1 MPHNSPARPIRVI
14 FLVFYCE
21 AWDSLDETYRRM
33 LADDRF
39 EPLVITIPRKL
50 TGYDDFTDEPL
61 VSAFFTERG
70 IAHERF
76 SFVDSGIGLA
86 RLRELD
92 PDYLF
97 LNYPW
102 QRNYQPGYQIEEL
115 IRFTRVCY
123 VPYFSS
129 SLVQEPAHEG
139 IAPHQYTQ
147 PTHQLAHLIFLQDA
161 EVKSAFDE
169 ADYGNHAY
177 RTGSPKIDALIASA
191 ETTTPHWPLNHVL
204 DPGNRP
210 LHLLWAPHHSYGQN
224 WLNFGVFTDMC
235 HDMLDFARRNPHID
249 VVLRPHPFLFGTLT
263 DRDLM
268 TSEELAAWQHAW
280 DALPNTAVDGG
291 TPFPEVFLATDV
303 LLTDGISFL
312 VEYPLVT
319 GRPAI
324 FWEKP
329 QHWAF
334 TATGALAAE
343 ASVRVKNMAEFE
355 ALMATVTAAVP
366 APVPTRGPTSGA
378 ATGSATGSAAVQV
391 DALPDRSAPIAAL
404 LHYVSPHPGQ
414 AAARIIKRVLKD
426 FAKP

>member
-1 MPHNSPARPIRVI
+1 LPSNAVARPIRVI
-14 FLVFYCE
+14 FLVFYFE
-21 AWDSLDETYRRM
+21 AWDSLDEIYRRM
-33 LADDRF
+33 LDDERF
-39 EPLVITIPRKL
+39 EPHVITIPRKL
-50 TGYDDFTDEPL
+50 TGYEDFTDEPL
-61 VSAFFTERG
+61 VSEFFTERG

-76 SFVDSGIGLA
+76 PFEDSQIGLS
-86 RLRELD
+86 RLKEID

-115 IRFTRVCY
+115 SRFTRVCY

-129 SLVQEPAHEG
+129 SLVQEPEHEG

-147 PTHQLAHLIFLQDA
+147 PTHRLAHLVFLQDS

-169 ADYGNHAY
+169 ADYGNHVY
-177 RTGSPKIDALIASA
+177 RTGSPKIDALISSG
-191 ETTTPHWPLNHVL
+191 ETATPHWPV
-204 DPGNRP
+204 NRLLESGELP

-224 WLNFGVFTDMC
+224 WLNFGVFADMC
-235 HDMLDFARRNPHID
+235 DEMLDFARRNPSID

-263 DRDLM
+263 DRNLM
-268 TSEELAAWQHAW
+268 TPEALAAWQKAW
-280 DALPNTAVDGG
+280 AALPNTAIDAT
-291 TPFPEVFLATDV
+291 TPFPQVFLATDV

-324 FWEKP
+324 FWEKAD
-329 QHWAF
+329 HWAF

-343 ASVRVKNMAEFE
+343 ATIRVKNMAEFE
-355 ALMATVTAAVP
+355 DVLATVQA
-366 APVPTRGPTSGA
+366 
-378 ATGSATGSAAVQV
+378 
-391 DALPDRSAPIAAL
+391 DALPDRSAQIAAL

-414 AAARIIKRVLKD
+414 AAARILKRLVKD
-426 FAKP
+426 FNKG

>member
-1 MPHNSPARPIRVI
+1 
-14 FLVFYCE
+14 
-21 AWDSLDETYRRM
+21 M
-33 LADDRF
+33 LADERF

-61 VSAFFTERG
+61 VSAFFAERG

-76 SFVDSGIGLA
+76 SFVDSTIGLA

-129 SLVQEPAHEG
+129 SLVREPAHEG

-169 ADYGNHAY
+169 ADYGNHTY

-191 ETTTPHWPLNHVL
+191 ETTTPHWPLNRVL
-204 DPGNRP
+204 DPDPNLPLNPELNPELNPAAIGDVHSGNRP

-224 WLNFGVFTDMC
+224 WLNFGVFVDMC

-263 DRDLM
+263 DRELM
-268 TSEELAAWQHAW
+268 TSDELAAWQHAW

-291 TPFPEVFLATDV
+291 TPFPQVFLATDV

-343 ASVRVKNMAEFE
+343 ASVRVRNMAEFE
-355 ALMATVTAAVP
+355 ALMATVTAAQP
-366 APVPTRGPTSGA
+366 AAIPAVAPTAIPTTIPA
-378 ATGSATGSAAVQV
+378 AIHV
-391 DALPDRSAPIAAL
+391 DALPDRTAAIAAL

-414 AAARIIKRVLKD
+414 AATRIIKRVLKD